1 MLSGLAKDNREE
13 LVQRA
18 VDLYHQ
24 GLKPASIARE
34 LDIPGTT
41 IRRWLKD
48 KAGRKPKD
56 VRSKDYVEE
65 TLTKHDTHIEEKNT
79 IEQIADA
86 QATPA
91 EPYQAFMAGLSL
103 KKLKDAD
110 KLGTLGPIRTARDAE
125 IWNKIAR
132 ENLGL
137 SGQSGGGP
145 SGKIQIDLSILRE
158 DWKKKGKIID
168 AEESEPEDKK

>member
-1 MLSGLAKDNREE
+1 MAKDNREE
-13 LVQRA
+13 LIQRA
-18 VDLYHQ
+18 VDLHHQ

-34 LDIPGTT
+34 LDIPPTT

-56 VRSKDYVEE
+56 MRSKEYQEE
-65 TLTKHDTHIEEKNT
+65 QLAKHDNHIEEKKS

-91 EPYQAFMAGLSL
+91 EQFQAYMAGLSL

-110 KLGTLGPIRTARDAE
+110 SLGTLGPIRTARDAE

-137 SGQSGGGP
+137 SGQNGGGP
-145 SGKIQIDLSILRE
+145 NGKIQIDLSILRE
-158 DWKKKGKIID
+158 DWKKKGPIVE
-168 AEESEPEDKK
+168 AEETEPEDNK